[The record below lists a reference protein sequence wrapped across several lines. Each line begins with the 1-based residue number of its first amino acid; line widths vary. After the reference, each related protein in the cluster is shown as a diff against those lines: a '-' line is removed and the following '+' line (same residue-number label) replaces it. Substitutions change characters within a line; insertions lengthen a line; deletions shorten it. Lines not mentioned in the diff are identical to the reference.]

1 MPPKDD
7 MSQSPLH
14 LGVSLSAVGALG
26 PALNSN
32 RANPARVG
40 NGFQTQSI
48 EDVALFAQMGVTDL
62 RLGFDWSRLQP
73 RPGSLDGSWAEWYG
87 DIISAAHQHGVRL
100 WATLLE
106 RSVPQW
112 FDDEGGFND
121 AKTAGRFWPRFVET
135 MAETF
140 GDQLD
145 GWFPIDDPLG
155 FTDQYARDA
164 GRQHG
169 ELLHTMVEAWRDSW
183 RILRGGPPV
192 AGSFTIGHI
201 TPLNE
206 SPDAADEARRRD
218 HLVWRT
224 FLRGLRDGTVVI
236 PGRGDR
242 ELADLA
248 GAIDIVGIRIR
259 TDLGSDQ
266 NLDDDSLR
274 RWNER
279 TQMFLH
285 RVVNE
290 GPNLPI
296 SVTYRPLRPSWSDAE
311 RDGEVITETF
321 GRAIQACRDDGLPIS
336 NAFFEPGISYSQ
348 DKRLDAFVNWDRQ
361 ITLSGAAWLALGNS
375 TVD

>member
-1 MPPKDD
+1 
-7 MSQSPLH
+7 MSDRLAH
-14 LGVSLSAVGALG
+14 LGVSLPVAGILG
-26 PALNSN
+26 PAIHSN
-32 RANPARVG
+32 RPNPARVG
-40 NGFQTQSI
+40 NGFQTRAL
-48 EDVALFAQMGVTDL
+48 EDIAVLAQLGITDI

-87 DIISAAHQHGVRL
+87 DIITTAHHHGVRL

-106 RSVPQW
+106 RTIPQW

-155 FTDQYARDA
+155 FVDQNAHDD

-169 ELLHTMVEAWRDSW
+169 ELLHTMVEAWRDAW

-192 AGSFTIGHI
+192 AGSFTIRHI

-206 SPDAADEARRRD
+206 SQDAADEARRRD

-236 PGRGDR
+236 PGRADR

-259 TDLGSDQ
+259 TDLGSDRV
-266 NLDDDSLR
+266 LDDDTLR

-279 TQMFLH
+279 AQMFIH
-285 RVVNE
+285 RVANE
-290 GPNLPI
+290 GPNLPMAI
-296 SVTYRPLRPSWSDAE
+296 IYQPARPSWSETD
-311 RDGEVITETF
+311 RDGEVMTETF
-321 GRAIQACRDDGLPIS
+321 GRAFQACINDGLPLTHT
-336 NAFFEPGISYSQ
+336 FFEPGIATVN
-348 DKRLDAFVNWDRQ
+348 DKRFESFVDWDRQ
-361 ITLSGAAWLALGNS
+361 ITLSGTAWTTLTNAS
-375 TVD
+375 S

>member
-1 MPPKDD
+1 MTAP
-7 MSQSPLH
+7 SPHLRSLS
-14 LGVSLSAVGALG
+14 LGVSLPINGILG
-26 PALNSN
+26 PASNSN
-32 RANPARVG
+32 RADSSRVG
-40 NGFQTQSI
+40 NGFHTRSI
-48 EDVALFAQMGVTDL
+48 DDVALLAHHGITDI
-62 RLGFDWSRLQP
+62 RIGFDWSRLQP

-87 DIISAAHQHGVRL
+87 DVITAAHHHGIRL

-106 RSVPQW
+106 RSIPQW

-121 AKTAGRFWPRFVET
+121 TKTAGRFWPRYVET
-135 MAETF
+135 MADTF

-155 FTDQYARDA
+155 FTDLYARDS

-169 ELLHTMVEAWRDSW
+169 ELLHTMVEAWRDAW

-192 AGSFTIGHI
+192 AGSFTVGHI
-201 TPLNE
+201 TPINE

-236 PGRGDR
+236 PGRADC

-248 GAIDIVGIRIR
+248 GAIDVLGIRIR
-259 TDLGSDQ
+259 TDLGADHS
-266 NLDDDSLR
+266 LDDDSLR

-279 TQMFLH
+279 AQMSLH

-296 SVTYRPLRPSWSDAE
+296 AVTYTPSRPSWSETE

-321 GRAIQACRDDGLPIS
+321 GRALWAGIDDGLPITTV
-336 NAFFEPGISYSQ
+336 FFEPGIAPTKNPRSET
-348 DKRLDAFVNWDRQ
+348 LLNWDRQ
-361 ITLSGAAWLALGNS
+361 ITLSGTAWTALGQAQ
-375 TVD
+375 